1 MQQKIENDHRWHQKV
16 RHARTDIGK
25 IIGSRFFS
33 QSEEFDMTNT
43 TPMERLWYAMNQKF
57 HKKQL
62 WWEWRF
68 QKLLQHV
75 IRLQKTLTARNR
87 IIQQQRDT
95 LETQAEMIAKQ
106 DDVIKQLEA
115 MLGVQNAIEE
125 RKGDH
130 QQ

>member
-1 MQQKIENDHRWHQKV
+1 MQQKIENDHRWHAKIK
-16 RHARTDIGK
+16 HAETDIRK
-25 IIGSRFFS
+25 IADEYPAHAPL
-33 QSEEFDMTNT
+33 QNT
-43 TPMERLWYAMNQKF
+43 HLVKLWERMNQKF

-75 IRLQKTLTARNR
+75 VRLQKSLTARNVT
-87 IIQQQRDT
+87 IQQQRDT
-95 LETQAEMIAKQ
+95 ITTQAEMIAKQ
-106 DDVIKQLEA
+106 DDLIKQLEA

-125 RKGDH
+125 RKDGN